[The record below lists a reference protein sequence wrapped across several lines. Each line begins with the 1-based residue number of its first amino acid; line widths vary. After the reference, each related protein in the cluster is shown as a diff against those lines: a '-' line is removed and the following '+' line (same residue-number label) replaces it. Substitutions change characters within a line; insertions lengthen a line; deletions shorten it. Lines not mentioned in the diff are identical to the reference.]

1 MLANGLNTFKLDD
14 AAHDN
19 HINSHILL
27 VMIVPGMKHLAAS
40 FDFLPQNN
48 NNDHHY

>member
-1 MLANGLNTFKLDD
+1 MVLNTFKLDD

-27 VMIVPGMKHLAAS
+27 VMIVPGMKHLAAL
-40 FDFLPQNN
+40 FDFLHQNN
-48 NNDHHY
+48 NDEYYH